1 MTVGRVPATRRGAG
15 ASARVGEVRSP
26 VTAHGEGEMGFLR
39 CFGQQLRLLRMSR
52 GLTRAELGAK
62 LGYSED
68 MITSVE
74 LGRRIPRP
82 EFIDRADAVLDAGGL
97 LMVMKEEV
105 ARARYPAFFR
115 DAAKLE
121 AEAVELH
128 VYAGKA
134 VPGLLQTEEYAR
146 AVCEMWLPLL
156 DPDTVN
162 QRVSSRLAR
171 QVIFDRQPPPTISF
185 VIEEHVLRRPLG
197 GWDVMRGQLEE
208 VLLRAQQRNVVV
220 QIMPIGCVEHAALDG
235 PFTLY
240 ETQKGQRLAYIEAR
254 NDSRLF
260 SERRS
265 VREYEEQYGILRA
278 QALTPRESLGLLEK
292 MLGEL

>member
-1 MTVGRVPATRRGAG
+1 MAGCGAG
-15 ASARVGEVRSP
+15 GEVRGP
-26 VTAHGEGEMGFLR
+26 VTTTHGEGEAGILR
-39 CFGQQLRLLRMSR
+39 CFGQMLRLLRTSR
-52 GLTRAELGAK
+52 GLTRAELGAR
-62 LGYSED
+62 LSYGED
-68 MITSVE
+68 MVASVE
-74 LGRRIPRP
+74 LGRRIPKP
-82 EFIDRADAVLDAGGL
+82 EFIERADAVLEAGGL
-97 LMVMKEEV
+97 LAVMKEEV

-121 AEAVELH
+121 EEAVELH
-128 VYAGKA
+128 VYASKA

-156 DPDTVN
+156 DPETVN
-162 QRVSSRLAR
+162 QRVGSRLAR
-171 QVIFDRQPPPTISF
+171 QAIFDRQPLPTISF

-197 GWDVMRGQLEE
+197 GWDVTRGQLEE
-208 VLLRAQQRNVVV
+208 VLLRAQHRNVVV
-220 QIMPIGCVEHAALDG
+220 QVMPVGCVEHAALDG

-240 ETQKGQRLAYIEAR
+240 ETQKGQRLAYVEAR

-260 SERRS
+260 TERRP

-278 QALTPRESLGLLEK
+278 QALTPRESTGLLEQ

>member
-1 MTVGRVPATRRGAG
+1 M
-15 ASARVGEVRSP
+15 
-26 VTAHGEGEMGFLR
+26 TAHGGESEAGIVR
-39 CFGQQLRLLRMSR
+39 CFGQQLRLLRTSR
-52 GLTRAELGAK
+52 GLTRAELGAR
-62 LGYSED
+62 LGYGED
-68 MITSVE
+68 MVTSVE

-82 EFIDRADAVLDAGGL
+82 EFIDRADAVLEAGGL
-97 LMVMKEEV
+97 LTVMKEEV

-128 VYAGKA
+128 LYASKA

-156 DPDTVN
+156 DPETVN
-162 QRVSSRLAR
+162 QRVGSRLAR

-197 GWDVMRGQLEE
+197 GWDVMRGQLKE
-208 VLLRAQQRNVVV
+208 VLLRARQRNVVV
-220 QIMPIGCVEHAALDG
+220 QIMPVGCVEHAALDG

-240 ETQKGQRLAYIEAR
+240 ETQRAQRLAYVEAR

-260 SERRS
+260 TERRL

>member
-1 MTVGRVPATRRGAG
+1 MAGCGAG
-15 ASARVGEVRSP
+15 GEVRGP
-26 VTAHGEGEMGFLR
+26 VTTTHWESETGILR
-39 CFGQQLRLLRMSR
+39 CFGQMLRLLRTSR

-62 LGYSED
+62 LSYGED
-68 MITSVE
+68 MVASVE
-74 LGRRIPRP
+74 LGRRIPKP
-82 EFIDRADAVLDAGGL
+82 EFIERADAVLEAGGL
-97 LMVMKEEV
+97 LAVMKEEV

-128 VYAGKA
+128 VYASKA

-156 DPDTVN
+156 DPETVN
-162 QRVSSRLAR
+162 QRVGSRLAR
-171 QVIFDRQPPPTISF
+171 QVIYDRRPLPTISF

-208 VLLRAQQRNVVV
+208 VLLRAQHRNVVV
-220 QIMPIGCVEHAALDG
+220 QVMPVGCAEHAALDG

-240 ETQKGQRLAYIEAR
+240 ETQKGQRLAYVEAR

-260 SERRS
+260 TERRS

-278 QALTPRESLGLLEK
+278 QALTPRESSGLLEQ

>member
-1 MTVGRVPATRRGAG
+1 MRG
-15 ASARVGEVRSP
+15 P
-26 VTAHGEGEMGFLR
+26 VTTTHGEGETGILR
-39 CFGQQLRLLRMSR
+39 CFGQQLRLLRTSR

-62 LGYSED
+62 LSYGED
-68 MITSVE
+68 MVTSVE
-74 LGRRIPRP
+74 LGRRIPKP
-82 EFIDRADAVLDAGGL
+82 EFIERADAVLEAGGL
-97 LMVMKEEV
+97 LAVMKEEV
-105 ARARYPAFFR
+105 ARARYPSFFR

-128 VYAGKA
+128 VYASKA

-156 DPDTVN
+156 DPETVN
-162 QRVSSRLAR
+162 QRVGSRLAR
-171 QVIFDRQPPPTISF
+171 QTIFDRQPMPTISF

-208 VLLRAQQRNVVV
+208 VLLRAQHRNVVV
-220 QIMPIGCVEHAALDG
+220 QVMPVGCVEHAALDG

-240 ETQKGQRLAYIEAR
+240 ETQKGQRLAYVEAR

-260 SERRS
+260 TERRS

-278 QALTPRESLGLLEK
+278 QALTPRESTGLLEQ